1 SIVCIMMKYP
11 VVFIASAFAVAQA
24 AVSPP
29 SQFTGTQSGIGSW
42 FQTNAES
49 SSTHGNSWCG
59 YPYSDDQP
67 LFAPVRHRSAPRKP
81 PFTYMLCLNGYY
93 FLADEL
99 VSPSLSWVE
108 QHTQHPLRPGTNKD
122 ENTVAEKPESPTVLM
137 ANPCSCTLE
146 IHSLNLEPAAPSTLS
161 SALS

>member
-1 SIVCIMMKYP
+1 MMKNP
-11 VVFIASAFAVAQA
+11 IVFIASVFAVAQA
-24 AVSPP
+24 AVSSP

-49 SSTHGNSWCG
+49 SSTNGNSWCG

-67 LFAPVRHRSAPRKP
+67 LFAPVRQRAAPRKP
-81 PFTYMLCLNGYY
+81 PVTHMLCLNGYC

-108 QHTQHPLRPGTNKD
+108 QHTQHPLRLGTIKD
-122 ENTVAEKPESPTVLM
+122 ENTVVEKPESPIVPM

-146 IHSLNLEPAAPSTLS
+146 IHSLNLDPAAPSILS